1 METRFAKIVGE
12 SSVEIASI
20 TDSTLT
26 ETKVFRSDENGQPTM
41 YCIIK
46 CGLQSESYEWCRSSN
61 ALYFRLAKR
70 LGSGDF
76 ALLSYRLLG
85 KVR

>member
-12 SSVEIASI
+12 GSVEIASV
-20 TDSTLT
+20 TDSNLM
-26 ETKVFRSDENGQPTM
+26 ETKVFRSEEKGLPTM
-41 YCIIK
+41 YCIIT
-46 CGLQSESYEWCRSSN
+46 CGLQWESHVWCRTSN
-61 ALYFRLAKR
+61 ALYFRLAKY
-70 LGSGDF
+70 LSSGDF